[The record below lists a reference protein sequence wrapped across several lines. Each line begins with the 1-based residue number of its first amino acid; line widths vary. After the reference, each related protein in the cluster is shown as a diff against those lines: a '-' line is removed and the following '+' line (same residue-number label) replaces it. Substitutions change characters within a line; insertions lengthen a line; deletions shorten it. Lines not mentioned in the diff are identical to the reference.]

1 MTKNSR
7 AEEMREKSKNAASAW
22 LDFSQRKNRNMDIYH
37 FFFEGYDRFYYF
49 NKFKEVHYS
58 LLRSYPLRNQYD
70 CGGKSEV
77 LKIHQKICREESL
90 IPKNKLLFF
99 IDKDYDNVG
108 SLQPCY
114 EGVYQTDFYSI
125 ENFYTS
131 SEVVKRIIEEEIG
144 YNRGSTEFDELVSK
158 YEKLHQSF
166 IDKLTDYNLF
176 SMLCIKYGFQL
187 KFDEFNIFS
196 CLKMN
201 NLTIKFMNAGI
212 DGEQL
217 DNIDIEYLV
226 SRFEIQLER
235 KICKLEN
242 KNEDT
247 AYYRNILSR
256 FSSRKKGIVR
266 IIQYYKRI
274 ECIDINYFFRGKE
287 DFKFLIYFLKQVE
300 YVYNYK
306 TNLNLYSSE
315 EILLSHLAKH
325 ASIFPSLI
333 SYFERKISN

>member
-325 ASIFPSLI
+325 IFPSLI